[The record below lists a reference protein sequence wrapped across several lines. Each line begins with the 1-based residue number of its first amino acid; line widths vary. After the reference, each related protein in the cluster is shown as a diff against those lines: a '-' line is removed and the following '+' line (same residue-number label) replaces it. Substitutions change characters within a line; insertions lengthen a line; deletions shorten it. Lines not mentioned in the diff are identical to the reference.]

1 MATSVTAP
9 TCEGFVRKSHGS
21 RPFSSRHVTRYL
33 VADGFRVSYYTDE
46 SRTSLKGHFDL
57 RNVVRLRSI
66 EFEITIAD
74 GCGRGRG

>member
-33 VADGFRVSYYTDE
+33 VADGFRGEGEGGDGDGPWWGFGMSGDAEDE
-46 SRTSLKGHFDL
+46 SD
-57 RNVVRLRSI
+57 
-66 EFEITIAD
+66 A
-74 GCGRGRG
+74 